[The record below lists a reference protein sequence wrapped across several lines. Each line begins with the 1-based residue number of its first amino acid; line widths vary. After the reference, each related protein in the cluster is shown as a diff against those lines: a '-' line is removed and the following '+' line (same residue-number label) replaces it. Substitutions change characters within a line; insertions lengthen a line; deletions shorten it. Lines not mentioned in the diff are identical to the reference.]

1 MKKIVFAV
9 VIVFAC
15 FGVFAVPP
23 RPADRPFAWPTE
35 LNYPFLPKRKMIF
48 VNGVVKNKDATA
60 LPDID
65 AQYSDTVKVDD
76 LLFKLPGEICEATS
90 ACYKADL
97 NNDGIPDYL
106 FVSVKVTNG
115 RFAGESNVAV
125 YVSNRE
131 KRYER
136 NVMEVRFLEAERE
149 KGRILLVKYAYSD
162 DDVTLLRE
170 FYRFE
175 PDGRLRLHDVAPFRF
190 KY

>member
-1 MKKIVFAV
+1 MKKSVFVAA
-9 VIVFAC
+9 IVFAC
-15 FGVFAVPP
+15 CGVFAVPP
-23 RPADRPFAWPTE
+23 RPADRPFKWPTE
-35 LNYPFLPKRKMIF
+35 LDYPFLPKRKMTF
-48 VNGVVKNKDATA
+48 VNGVVRNKDATA

-65 AQYSDTVKVDD
+65 AQYSNMVKVDG
-76 LLFKLPGEICEATS
+76 LLFKLPGEICETTS

-115 RFAGESNVAV
+115 RFAGESDVAV

-131 KRYER
+131 KRYET
-136 NVMEVRFLEAERE
+136 NVMGVRFLEAAQEN
-149 KGRILLVKYAYSD
+149 GRILLVKYAYSD
-162 DDVTLLRE
+162 DGETLLRE